1 MAGADP
7 VGPPKWPQLGG
18 PGSDVF
24 VTYSYSNLLDGNFL
38 LLDTAHLRA
47 ATEEAFAVWASV
59 APIHFIERADA
70 GPPPSDAPYASAD
83 HPQIRIGHQVMA
95 ELAHAYFPHDA
106 NGLGG
111 DVHVDSGVPWTIG
124 DGHWNF
130 LEAITHELGHA
141 LGLPHELA
149 RTAIM
154 NPSYPQ
160 HRFHGLGSAFLFP
173 ADVEAIQ
180 ALYGAGRGSVQPAG
194 HLSPV
199 PEPTALLL
207 AATGLAALARI
218 RRRRS

>member
-1 MAGADP
+1 
-7 VGPPKWPQLGG
+7 
-18 PGSDVF
+18 
-24 VTYSYSNLLDGNFL
+24 
-38 LLDTAHLRA
+38 
-47 ATEEAFAVWASV
+47 
-59 APIHFIERADA
+59 
-70 GPPPSDAPYASAD
+70 
-83 HPQIRIGHQVMA
+83 MA

-111 DVHVDSGVPWTIG
+111 YVHVDSGVPWTIG

-207 AATGLAALARI
+207 AATGWPRLRGSVDAAATDRI
-218 RRRRS
+218 STFLSYQQARRRRH